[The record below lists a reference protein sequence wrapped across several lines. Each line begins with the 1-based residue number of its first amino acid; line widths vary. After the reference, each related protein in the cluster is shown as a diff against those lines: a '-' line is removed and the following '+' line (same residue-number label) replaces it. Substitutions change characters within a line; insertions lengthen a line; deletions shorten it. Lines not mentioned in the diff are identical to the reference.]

1 MYAKRNANELYEKL
15 EAIEAKKR
23 GVSNIANRSR
33 RIEYFH
39 SMYLP
44 DDSDIPKKMNGY
56 GFKVAG
62 TFKTPNKGDLVLMR
76 K

>member
-1 MYAKRNANELYEKL
+1 MYSKRNTNELYEKL

-56 GFKVAG
+56 GFKVTG
-62 TFKTPNKGDLVLMR
+62 TFKTPNKEEVFLMR